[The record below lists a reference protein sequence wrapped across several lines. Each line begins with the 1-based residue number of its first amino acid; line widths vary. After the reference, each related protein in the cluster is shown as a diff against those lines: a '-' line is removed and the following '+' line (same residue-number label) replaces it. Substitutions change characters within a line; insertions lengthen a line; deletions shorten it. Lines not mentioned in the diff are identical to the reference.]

1 MSNHTM
7 ITRSKRKRLNNESSD
22 EETTDSE
29 LFESDEP
36 PEETESESE
45 SSPLTLEDVLLKLIN
60 GKTGE
65 PNIRINESELD
76 KQYEE
81 LSNTRQN
88 IDETDYF
95 KSLTDNAKT
104 EIIEQVRDIQYIND
118 SSKPLKFKILES
130 DMDINTKS
138 IALKQ
143 IEKIRELDPSS
154 GEYSKM
160 DQWINGLIRIPI
172 NIYSKLPIDI
182 ASSKRDKQLF
192 LKNTYNTLN
201 RAIYGHKQAKTHI
214 LQVISKWIQNPSSSG
229 NILALQGPMGNGKT
243 TLVKEGIA
251 KAIDRPFAFIALGGA
266 SDSCYFDGHN
276 FTYEGSRW
284 GRIVDVLMKSKCMN
298 PIIYF
303 DELDKISD
311 SSRGR
316 EIVHLLTHLTDH
328 SQNDRFSDNYFSGIE
343 LDLSKA
349 LFIFSFNHENLV
361 DPILRDRMYVI
372 NTSGFKTSDKIE
384 ISNNYLLPELL
395 KTYMYTDKIIFT
407 DEILTYIIENH
418 TGREEG
424 VRNLKRCLETV
435 ISKVNMYELLYN
447 EDDKTCEIDLPYEL
461 KNYSNPYRVN
471 RDDLKELLD
480 KKKTDSRP
488 EHMYL

>member
-1 MSNHTM
+1 MNNHTM
-7 ITRSKRKRLNNESSD
+7 ITRSKRKRLNSESSD
-22 EETTDSE
+22 EETTDTE
-29 LFESDEP
+29 LFDSDES
-36 PEETESESE
+36 EESEE
-45 SSPLTLEDVLLKLIN
+45 SPKTIEDVLLKLIQDKIDDN
-60 GKTGE
+60 
-65 PNIRINESELD
+65 PNIKVEQSELD
-76 KQYEE
+76 AEYEI

-95 KSLTDNAKT
+95 KSLTDLAKT
-104 EIIEQVRDIQYIND
+104 EIIAQVRDIQYIND

-182 ASSKRDKQLF
+182 ESSKPDKQLF

-214 LQVISKWIQNPSSSG
+214 LQVISKWIQNPTSSG

-284 GRIVDVLMKSKCMN
+284 GRIVDILMKSRCMN

-328 SQNDRFSDNYFSGIE
+328 SQNDRFQDNYFSGIE

-349 LFIFSFNHENLV
+349 LFIFSYNHEHLV

-395 KTYMYTDKIIFT
+395 KTYMYNDKIIFT
-407 DEILTYIIENH
+407 DEILTYIIENY
-418 TGREEG
+418 TGREQG

-447 EDDKTCEIDLPYEL
+447 EDDKTCEIDLPYKL

>member
-1 MSNHTM
+1 M
-7 ITRSKRKRLNNESSD
+7 ITRSKRKRLNSESSD
-22 EETTDSE
+22 EETTDTE
-29 LFESDEP
+29 LFD
-36 PEETESESE
+36 TDESEESE
-45 SSPLTLEDVLLKLIN
+45 ESEESPKTIEDVLLKLIQDKIDDN
-60 GKTGE
+60 
-65 PNIRINESELD
+65 PNIKVEQSELD
-76 KQYEE
+76 AEYEI

-95 KSLTDNAKT
+95 KSLTDLAKT
-104 EIIEQVRDIQYIND
+104 EIIAQIRDIQYIND

-160 DQWINGLIRIPI
+160 DQWINGLIRIPL

-284 GRIVDVLMKSKCMN
+284 GRIVDILMKSRCMN

-328 SQNDRFSDNYFSGIE
+328 SQNDRFQDNYFSGIE

-349 LFIFSFNHENLV
+349 LFIFSYNHEHLV

-372 NTSGFKTSDKIE
+372 NTNGFKTSDKIE

-395 KTYMYTDKIIFT
+395 KTYMYKDKIIFT
-407 DEILTYIIENH
+407 NEILTYIIENY
-418 TGREEG
+418 TGREQG

-447 EDDKTCEIDLPYEL
+447 ENDKTCEIDLPYKL
-461 KNYSNPYRVN
+461 KNYSNPYHVN
-471 RDDLKELLD
+471 RDDLTELLD

>member
-1 MSNHTM
+1 MSNHSM
-7 ITRSKRKRLNNESSD
+7 ITRSKRKRLNSESSD
-22 EETTDSE
+22 EETTDTE
-29 LFESDEP
+29 LFDTDESDES
-36 PEETESESE
+36 EESEE
-45 SSPLTLEDVLLKLIN
+45 SPKTIEDVLLKLIQDKIDEN
-60 GKTGE
+60 
-65 PNIRINESELD
+65 PNIKVEQSELD
-76 KQYEE
+76 AEYEI

-95 KSLTDNAKT
+95 KSLTDLAKT
-104 EIIEQVRDIQYIND
+104 EIIAQIRDIQYIND

-201 RAIYGHKQAKTHI
+201 RAIYGHKAAKTHI
-214 LQVISKWIQNPSSSG
+214 LQVISKWIQNPTSSG

-284 GRIVDVLMKSKCMN
+284 GRIVDILMKSRCMN

-328 SQNDRFSDNYFSGIE
+328 SQNDRFQDNYFSGIE

-349 LFIFSFNHENLV
+349 LFIFSYNHEHLV

-372 NTSGFKTSDKIE
+372 NTNGFKTSDKIE

-395 KTYMYTDKIIFT
+395 KTCCF
-407 DEILTYIIENH
+407 
-418 TGREEG
+418 
-424 VRNLKRCLETV
+424 
-435 ISKVNMYELLYN
+435 
-447 EDDKTCEIDLPYEL
+447 
-461 KNYSNPYRVN
+461 N
-471 RDDLKELLD
+471 R
-480 KKKTDSRP
+480 KK
-488 EHMYL
+488 

>member
-1 MSNHTM
+1 MSNHSM
-7 ITRSKRKRLNNESSD
+7 ITRSKRKRLNSESSD
-22 EETTDSE
+22 EETTDTE
-29 LFESDEP
+29 LFD
-36 PEETESESE
+36 TDESEESE
-45 SSPLTLEDVLLKLIN
+45 ESEESPKTIEDVLLKLIQDKIDEN
-60 GKTGE
+60 
-65 PNIRINESELD
+65 PNIKVEQSELD
-76 KQYEE
+76 AEYEI

-95 KSLTDNAKT
+95 KSLTDLAKT
-104 EIIEQVRDIQYIND
+104 EIIAQIRDIQYIND

-130 DMDINTKS
+130 DMDVNTKS

-182 ASSKRDKQLF
+182 NSSKRDKQLF

-214 LQVISKWIQNPSSSG
+214 LQVISKWIQNPTSSG

-284 GRIVDVLMKSKCMN
+284 GRIVDILMKSRCMN

-328 SQNDRFSDNYFSGIE
+328 SQNDRFQDNYFSGIE

-349 LFIFSFNHENLV
+349 LFIFSYNHEHLV

-372 NTSGFKTSDKIE
+372 NTNGFKTSDKIE

-395 KTYMYTDKIIFT
+395 KTYMYKDKIIFT
-407 DEILTYIIENH
+407 DEILTYIIENY
-418 TGREEG
+418 TGREQG

-447 EDDKTCEIDLPYEL
+447 ENDKTCEIDLPYKL

-471 RDDLKELLD
+471 RDDLTELLD

>member
-1 MSNHTM
+1 MSNHSM
-7 ITRSKRKRLNNESSD
+7 ITRSKRKRLNSESSD
-22 EETTDSE
+22 DETTDTE
-29 LFESDEP
+29 LFD
-36 PEETESESE
+36 TDESEESE
-45 SSPLTLEDVLLKLIN
+45 ESEESPKTIEDVLLKLIQDKIDEN
-60 GKTGE
+60 
-65 PNIRINESELD
+65 PNIKVEQSELD
-76 KQYEE
+76 AEYEI

-95 KSLTDNAKT
+95 KSLTDLAKT
-104 EIIEQVRDIQYIND
+104 EIIAQIRDIQYIND

-214 LQVISKWIQNPSSSG
+214 LQVISKWIQNPTSSG

-284 GRIVDVLMKSKCMN
+284 GRIVDILMKSRCMN

-328 SQNDRFSDNYFSGIE
+328 SQNDRFQDNYFSGIE

-349 LFIFSFNHENLV
+349 LFIFSYNHEHLV

-372 NTSGFKTSDKIE
+372 NTNGFKTSDKIE

-395 KTYMYTDKIIFT
+395 KTYMYKDKIIFT
-407 DEILTYIIENH
+407 DEILTYIIENY
-418 TGREEG
+418 TGKEQG

-447 EDDKTCEIDLPYEL
+447 ENDKTCEIDLPYEL

-471 RDDLKELLD
+471 RDDLTELLD
-480 KKKTDSRP
+480 KKKSDSRP

>member
-1 MSNHTM
+1 MSNHSM
-7 ITRSKRKRLNNESSD
+7 ITRSKRKRLNSESSD
-22 EETTDSE
+22 DETTDTE
-29 LFESDEP
+29 LFD
-36 PEETESESE
+36 TDESEESE
-45 SSPLTLEDVLLKLIN
+45 ESEESPKTIEDVLLKLIQDKIDEN
-60 GKTGE
+60 
-65 PNIRINESELD
+65 PNIKVEQSELD
-76 KQYEE
+76 AEYEI

-95 KSLTDNAKT
+95 KSLTDLAKT
-104 EIIEQVRDIQYIND
+104 EIIAQIRDIQYIND

-284 GRIVDVLMKSKCMN
+284 GRIVDILMKSRCMN

-328 SQNDRFSDNYFSGIE
+328 SQNDRFQDNYFSGIE

-349 LFIFSFNHENLV
+349 LFIFSYNHEHLV

-372 NTSGFKTSDKIE
+372 NTNGFKTSDKIE

-395 KTYMYTDKIIFT
+395 KTYMYKDKIIFT
-407 DEILTYIIENH
+407 DEILTYIIENY
-418 TGREEG
+418 TGKEQG

-447 EDDKTCEIDLPYEL
+447 ENDKTCEIDLPYKL

-471 RDDLKELLD
+471 RDDLTELLD
-480 KKKTDSRP
+480 KKKTDTRP